1 MATPQQ
7 VEQVRRALAVLSG
20 HARRDFLRVWS
31 TLDHSDFA
39 AIRRVLDDFWP
50 ELIGHY
56 GEMAAALGADDFV
69 LQAADIG
76 LRGEPQLVRAVDP
89 ERALARMRWAIGTTS
104 QLGNLST
111 ILDELVKQ
119 PYRSTMQRS
128 AASAGGGW
136 ARVPSGS
143 ETCSFC
149 LMLASRG
156 TVYESRESAKFRK
169 DGRTYHGDCDCTPV
183 LTKSDSDLPY
193 DVEKLYDKYEE
204 ARNAADSGSTK
215 KILSE
220 LRQQQG
226 TH

>member
-1 MATPQQ
+1 MVSRSDVGQ
-7 VEQVRRALAVLSG
+7 VVRALATLS
-20 HARRDFLRVWS
+20 ASAQADFLRVWS
-31 TLDHSDFA
+31 TLDPTDWA
-39 AIRRVLDDFWP
+39 GARRVLEQFWP

-69 LQAADIG
+69 MQAADLG
-76 LRGEPQLVRAVDP
+76 LRGGPRMVRGVDP
-89 ERALARMRWAIGTTS
+89 ERANARMRWALGTAA
-104 QLGNLST
+104 QLGNFQL

-119 PYRSTMQRS
+119 PYRSTLQRS
-128 AASAGGGW
+128 AAAAGGAW
-136 ARVPSGS
+136 ARVPSGA

-156 TVYESRESAKFRK
+156 AVYETARSAGEGRK
-169 DGRTYHGDCDCTPV
+169 YHGDCDCVPV
-183 LTKSDSDLPY
+183 LTRSDDDLPY
-193 DVEKLYDKYEE
+193 DVEKLYDKYES

-226 TH
+226 SH